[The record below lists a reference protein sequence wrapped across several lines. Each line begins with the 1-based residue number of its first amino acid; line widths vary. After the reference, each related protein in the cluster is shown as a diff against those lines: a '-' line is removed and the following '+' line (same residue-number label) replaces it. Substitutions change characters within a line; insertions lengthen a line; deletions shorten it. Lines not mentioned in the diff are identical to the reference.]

1 MELKAALR
9 EKTGKRNKTARETG
23 HMPAV
28 LYGRKEKTTPLT
40 LSRAEF
46 LKVWKKAGESSVVR
60 ILGLQ
65 EPKDA
70 LIHDVDFDP
79 VTGVPRHADFYVFEK
94 GQKVKV
100 KIPLEFEGIAP
111 AVKDL
116 GGTLVKVIYE
126 LEVEAEPGKL
136 PHSITVDI
144 SPLSTLE
151 AQIYVKDIKLP
162 AGVAAIANGEDVV
175 ALVAEYKE
183 EKEEVPLDISAI
195 EVEKKGKEEE
205 VSAEGATA
213 ETPKEEKA

>member
-1 MELKAALR
+1 MELQAALR
-9 EKTGKRNKTARETG
+9 ESTGKRNKAAREKG

-28 LYGRKEKTTPLT
+28 LYGRKEKTTPLM

-46 LKVWKKAGESSVVR
+46 LKIWKKAGESSVVR
-60 ILGLQ
+60 IVGLQ
-65 EPKDA
+65 EPKDV

-116 GGTLVKVIYE
+116 GGTLVKVIHE

-162 AGVAAIANGEDVV
+162 TGVAALADGEDVV
-175 ALVAEYKE
+175 ALAAAYKE

-205 VSAEGATA
+205 AGAEVS
-213 ETPKEEKA
+213 PEEKGPEDA